1 MKKFFCR
8 KLWLIFALSVLV
20 APIFAEDALQAE
32 LSARNVQLT
41 GYWGAR
47 VKKELQIDG
56 RVEYVLRGQVP
67 LGFASLNF
75 LFENL
80 PQTAKLVNAYR
91 GTDYKIK
98 YLDADKR
105 RFLATIKGL
114 QGRMNLLS
122 PLAQT
127 DRRVY
132 YGDGEGYFLWW
143 HLYGTAL
150 VMVDIA
156 ASRQQTCD
164 YELRIFLFN
173 ESSFVN
179 GLLSLG
185 VVRWAIK
192 GRIKAILEHIVQAA
206 LEFRQDEGK
215 ILRENSALN
224 TPKEQKFLQE
234 FLRLDSLEAGS

>member
-192 GRIKAILEHIVQAA
+192 GRIKAIWSIL
-206 LEFRQDEGK
+206 FRRRSSFGKTKARFCEK
-215 ILRENSALN
+215 ILRS
-224 TPKEQKFLQE
+224 TRQKSRNFCRS
-234 FLRLDSLEAGS
+234 FCGWTR